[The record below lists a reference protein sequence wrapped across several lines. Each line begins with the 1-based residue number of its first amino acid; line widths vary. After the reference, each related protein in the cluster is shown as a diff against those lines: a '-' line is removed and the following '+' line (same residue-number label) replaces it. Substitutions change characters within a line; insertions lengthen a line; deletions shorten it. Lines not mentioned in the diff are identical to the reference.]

1 MLLKY
6 IFEADLCG
14 GSGKCFRKKLINGGV
29 FLFLRYYLISGN
41 NLKHKSG
48 LFILSFLLLL
58 ITGCDLF
65 ETSDPRVPVARVN
78 ESYLYEE
85 DIRSLI
91 SEEYTPQDS
100 ALVVSN
106 FINRWATQ
114 KLLIDRAKV
123 NLPEEKQREFEKL
136 VQNYRNELY
145 SKAYTDAIIAKQLDT
160 SVSREMAE
168 QYYEENGE
176 NFKLNEDLVKL
187 RYVNLTKDNSD
198 FNKIKTLFRRFNSND
213 RVALF
218 DMAIQF
224 NSYSLNDSVWVKS
237 RQVYEKIGPLTPETN
252 EGLLKKDNFLQL
264 EDSLGVYLVFV
275 EDVKLR
281 GEQAPLEYSLPTV
294 KQILLNRR
302 KLELIKKLEKDITQD
317 AVKND
322 QFEIYN

>member
-1 MLLKY
+1 M
-6 IFEADLCG
+6 
-14 GSGKCFRKKLINGGV
+14 
-29 FLFLRYYLISGN
+29 
-41 NLKHKSG
+41 KHKAGFS
-48 LFILSFLLLL
+48 ILGFLLLL
-58 ITGCDLF
+58 VTGWNYF
-65 ETSDPRVPVARVN
+65 ETADPRVPVARVN
-78 ESYLYEE
+78 DAYLYEE
-85 DIRSLI
+85 DIQALI

-114 KLLIDRAKV
+114 RLLIDRAKV
-123 NLPEEKQREFEKL
+123 NLPDEKQQEFEKL
-136 VQNYRNELY
+136 VQNYRNELF
-145 SKAYTDAIIAKQLDT
+145 SKAYTDAIVAQELDT
-160 SVSREMAE
+160 AVSREMAE
-168 QYYEENGE
+168 LYYLENGE

-187 RYVNLTKDNSD
+187 RYVNLTKDNSAFD
-198 FNKIKTLFRRFNSND
+198 KIKTRFRRFNEED
-213 RVALF
+213 KEELL
-218 DMAIQF
+218 DIAIQF
-224 NSYSLNDSVWVKS
+224 NTYSFNDSVWVKT
-237 RQVYEKIGPLTPETN
+237 RQVYQRIGPLTPGTN

-294 KQILLNRR
+294 KQILLNKR